1 MNYAK
6 VENGQVTR
14 VGLPTT
20 GTLTQGENA
29 GCTVS
34 GYDKQDESILI
45 AEGWRPLTDNP
56 PVYDSTTQYLE
67 HAGYT
72 VGASEVTVNY
82 AVKTIVLVVAAPTTE
97 DRLAA
102 VEEALL
108 MII

>member
-6 VENGQVTR
+6 VESGQVTQ

-20 GTLTQGENA
+20 GTMTDGS
-29 GCTVS
+29 TVS
-34 GYDKQDESILI
+34 GYDLLPENVLLS
-45 AEGWRPLTDNP
+45 EGWLPLVEDRPE
-56 PVYDSTTQYLE
+56 YDFETEYLE

-72 VGASEVTVNY
+72 VGATEVTVNY
-82 AVKTIVLVVAAPTTE
+82 TVKQIEPVTPIPTVE
-97 DRLAA
+97 DRLSA